1 MQRKNG
7 EKGDLSVNIFKN
19 SNQSVV
25 ICVTKDVPVLKSG
38 ATAMASGMAPWRASS
53 MDLGRPT
60 SMTSWMAHWRAAWMA
75 TAKASGKACDGILD
89 GDWEGIL
96 DGSLEGIL
104 DGTCKGIL
112 VS

>member
-1 MQRKNG
+1 
-7 EKGDLSVNIFKN
+7 
-19 SNQSVV
+19 
-25 ICVTKDVPVLKSG
+25 
-38 ATAMASGMAPWRASS
+38 
-53 MDLGRPT
+53 
-60 SMTSWMAHWRAAWMA
+60 MA